1 MEKKLYVAIKTN
13 QQIAG
18 ANIDYGKDGSPRT
31 GVFHGEK
38 RFVIGAEI
46 WEREFRKVL
55 DEMGKGVYCDAF
67 FGRAAVQGKPGMRA
81 ALVIGDAVSAKGA
94 TDEAFEETET
104 DDLTGEVIRYEV
116 HAIYGGLIRTCILDL
131 YLLAGN
137 VGFENFKDAAKT
149 CVAMIYSASPLG
161 KDGVPGVVLPD
172 GISTRVMPTW
182 LIEDAF
188 CKSAMVDRQKD
199 FVGTVAGD
207 VKAN

>member
-1 MEKKLYVAIKTN
+1 MEKKLYVAIKTH

-31 GVFHGEK
+31 GIFHGEK

-55 DEMGKGVYCDAF
+55 EEMGKGVYCDAF
-67 FGRAAVQGKPGMRA
+67 FGRAAVHGKTGMSA
-81 ALVIGDAVSAKGA
+81 ALAIGNAVSDKGA

-104 DDLTGEVIRYEV
+104 DDLTGKTIRYKV
-116 HAIYGGLIRTCILDL
+116 HAVYGGFTRTCVLDL

-137 VGFENFKDAAKT
+137 VGFENLKDAAAT

-161 KDGVPGVVLPD
+161 KDDVPGVVLPD
-172 GISTRVMPTW
+172 GISARVLPAW
-182 LIEDAF
+182 LFDDAS
-188 CKSAMVDRQKD
+188 CESAMVDRQKD
-199 FVGTVAGD
+199 FAGN
-207 VKAN
+207 VQ